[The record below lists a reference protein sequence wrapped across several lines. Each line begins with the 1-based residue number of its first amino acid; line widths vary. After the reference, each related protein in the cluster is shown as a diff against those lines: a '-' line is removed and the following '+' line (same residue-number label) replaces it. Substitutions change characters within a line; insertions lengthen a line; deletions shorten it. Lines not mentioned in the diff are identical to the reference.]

1 MHISQE
7 KAQALLKKFHAMDR
21 NADGVLSAEEVS
33 YTIRG
38 SGLSQKDARMD
49 LNRDGCLDLHEVRL
63 CVQHSGLPESA
74 ALEFMALFDLSGD
87 NKITLQEYIT
97 ALGLNP
103 PPPTDLAEWK
113 VGFDSIDVDNSGFL
127 TRDEIRTL
135 LQRFNYARCTDQ
147 EVDEWIK
154 EVDKDGDNRI
164 SFAEFCTFMEMSINR
179 SAR

>member
-1 MHISQE
+1 MSITHE
-7 KAQALLKKFHAMDR
+7 KKRALLRKFH
-21 NADGVLSAEEVS
+21 
-33 YTIRG
+33 
-38 SGLSQKDARMD
+38 QMD

-74 ALEFMALFDLSGD
+74 AMEFMALFDLSGD

-127 TRDEIRTL
+127 TRDEIRSL
-135 LQRFNYARCTDQ
+135 LQRFGYTRCTEQ
-147 EVDEWIK
+147 EVDQWMR

-179 SAR
+179 NAR